1 VSDPSGG
8 STPPAGGSTSPPGG
22 STSSHDTPYV
32 AVIGASNATEWELD
46 TAEALG
52 HLLAEAGCV
61 LVCGGLGGVMNAAAR
76 GAEAGGGISIGIL
89 PHDDRQLASRHLT
102 VAIATGFGEARNA
115 IVARS
120 ADAVVAVGGEFGT
133 LSEIALA
140 LKMGTPVIGVG
151 TWELG
156 RDDMDRDPIVRV
168 DTPEQALAHLHRLFP
183 TLGG

>member
-1 VSDPSGG
+1 MAS
-8 STPPAGGSTSPPGG
+8 
-22 STSSHDTPYV
+22 TPYV
-32 AVIGASNATEWELD
+32 AVIGASNATDWELA
-46 TAEALG
+46 TAEELG
-52 HLLAEAGCV
+52 RALAEAGCV

-76 GAEAGGGISIGIL
+76 GCESSGGTSIGIL
-89 PHDDRQLASRHLT
+89 PGDERDVASRHLT

-120 ADAVVAVGGEFGT
+120 ADVVVAVGGEFGT

-156 RDDMDRDPIVRV
+156 RDDLDRDPIVRV
-168 DTPEQALAHLHRLFP
+168 ADAAGALDELHRLLP
-183 TLGG
+183 HLP

>member
-1 VSDPSGG
+1 MNQ
-8 STPPAGGSTSPPGG
+8 STLRR
-22 STSSHDTPYV
+22 PYV

-52 HLLAEAGCV
+52 RLLAEANCV

-76 GAEAGGGISIGIL
+76 GAEARGGVSIGIL
-89 PHDDRQLASRHLT
+89 PGDERDSASRHLT

-120 ADAVVAVGGEFGT
+120 ADAVIAVGGEFGT

-140 LKMGTPVIGVG
+140 LKVGTPVIGLG

-156 RDDMDRDPIVRV
+156 RDDLERDPIVRAEN
-168 DTPEQALAHLHRLFP
+168 PEQALDHLRRALP
-183 TLGG
+183 GLASD

>member
-1 VSDPSGG
+1 MTG
-8 STPPAGGSTSPPGG
+8 STLQR
-22 STSSHDTPYV
+22 PYV
-32 AVIGASNATEWELD
+32 AVIGASNATEWELG

-52 HLLAEAGCV
+52 RLLAEAGCV
-61 LVCGGLGGVMNAAAR
+61 IVCGGLGGVMNAAAR
-76 GAEAGGGISIGIL
+76 GAEAAGGISVGIL
-89 PHDDRQLASRHLT
+89 PGDERDSASRHLT

-140 LKMGTPVIGVG
+140 LKVGTPVIGLG

-156 RDDMDRDPIVRV
+156 RDDLDLDPIVRLESAQDAV
-168 DTPEQALAHLHRLFP
+168 AHLR
-183 TLGG
+183 TLLPALEPN

>member
-1 VSDPSGG
+1 MSM
-8 STPPAGGSTSPPGG
+8 PA
-22 STSSHDTPYV
+22 YV
-32 AVIGASNATEWELD
+32 AVIGASNATEWELS
-46 TAEALG
+46 TAERMG
-52 HLLAEAGCV
+52 RLLADAGCV
-61 LVCGGLGGVMNAAAR
+61 LVCGGLGGVMDAAAR
-76 GAEAGGGISIGIL
+76 GSAAGGGVSIGIL
-89 PHDDRQLASRHLT
+89 PGDDRVDASRHLT

-156 RDDMDRDPIVRV
+156 RDDLAKDPIVRAE
-168 DTPEQALAHLHRLFP
+168 TPEEALMELRRVLP
-183 TLGG
+183 RMG